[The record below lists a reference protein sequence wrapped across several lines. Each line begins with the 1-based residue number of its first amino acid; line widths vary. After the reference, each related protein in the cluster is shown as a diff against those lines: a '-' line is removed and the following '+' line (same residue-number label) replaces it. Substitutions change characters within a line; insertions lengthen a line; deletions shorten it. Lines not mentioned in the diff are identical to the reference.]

1 CFQTTFSQKTIDKK
15 YEKAREL
22 FNEENFHEA
31 DSLIKEVKKPYKSV
45 PPRVAYLEILI
56 KDKLI
61 LSDSEIDFAMIE
73 ETRKLIASYKNKFI
87 KYQNDN
93 YRNVI
98 LIGNELKKYPKDI
111 ETFNANREEHEK
123 EIALEKER
131 VEKKALEAKQKA
143 EANRI
148 KQMEV
153 DRFAN
158 FIKERKDRLRTFT
171 NPDVYTNNEIGNMS
185 TEEFNELLNKSII
198 ENKQKL
204 EEEQNKLNVESIRL
218 EKLGESK
225 SYVAFNDLIC
235 CF

>member
-1 CFQTTFSQKTIDKK
+1 
-15 YEKAREL
+15 
-22 FNEENFHEA
+22 
-31 DSLIKEVKKPYKSV
+31 
-45 PPRVAYLEILI
+45 
-56 KDKLI
+56 
-61 LSDSEIDFAMIE
+61 MIE